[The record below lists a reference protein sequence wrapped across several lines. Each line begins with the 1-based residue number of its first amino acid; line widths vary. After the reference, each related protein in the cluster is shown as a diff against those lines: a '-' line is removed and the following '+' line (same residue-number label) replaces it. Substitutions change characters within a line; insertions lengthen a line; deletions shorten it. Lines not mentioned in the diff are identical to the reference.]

1 MKLRE
6 FFDSHIGEVVRV
18 GCTEGTGFI
27 YAGLILPE
35 TEETIA
41 RKLFRPDVSNL
52 PIIEMFESF
61 YGGTVLIIPG
71 TAYGHEWIPK
81 ELERPTPNDCPIE
94 QYQRFA
100 DWIAGETAREY
111 IAAYLTS
118 KKASKRTT
126 RETAETEMMMCERFF
141 KSDTFALLMPH
152 VDADDLIMMMQRKA
166 LEKIQG
172 DNHGR

>member
-6 FFDSHIGEVVRV
+6 FLDSHIGEVVRV

-41 RKLFRPDVSNL
+41 KKLYRPDVSNL
-52 PIIEMFESF
+52 SIAEMFESY

-71 TAYGHEWIPK
+71 TANGHEWIPK
-81 ELERPTPNDCPIE
+81 ELERHTPIDCPVE
-94 QYQRFA
+94 HYQRLA
-100 DWIAGETAREY
+100 DWLTGEIAREY
-111 IAAYLTS
+111 IAAYLTAQ
-118 KKASKRTT
+118 KASKRTK
-126 RETAETEMMMCERFF
+126 RENAETELIMCERFF
-141 KSDTFALLMPH
+141 KSDTFALIMPH
-152 VDADDLIMMMQRKA
+152 VDADDLITTMQRKA
-166 LEKIQG
+166 MEKIQG